1 LVESELHDFEGTT
14 EMLSKIW
21 MPLDTFTE
29 KAMEGLK
36 EGKPQVPVGLDD
48 PFKRYNEEGK
58 VAAALAYMSVRKK

>member
-1 LVESELHDFEGTT
+1 
-14 EMLSKIW
+14 MLSKIW